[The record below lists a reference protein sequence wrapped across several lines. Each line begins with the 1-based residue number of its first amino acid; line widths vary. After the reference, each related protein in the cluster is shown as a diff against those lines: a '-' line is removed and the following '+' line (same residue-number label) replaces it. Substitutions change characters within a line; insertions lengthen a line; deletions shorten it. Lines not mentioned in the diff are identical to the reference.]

1 VSAYNAEFNTDDV
14 YLRYIVIALLAEL
27 RNKVYFYNY
36 VDGSKVKIEVPFYY
50 SVTGQERF
58 LLDKFLFEA
67 LDKDKAVGDYERVPR
82 GIIELDSA
90 SIDSGSLV
98 NKFVRGEFLKKIN
111 GVLKTFSLN
120 TQLIPLNLNFKATIV
135 ANNNLE
141 MFKIFQ
147 GVISTLYKASNFYV
161 DMGGFR
167 VQSSV
172 VIPEDL
178 NQTRPV
184 EFGFSDRKEYL
195 IDFSLEVKSF
205 TFIFENGIQLA
216 DLEFIIGGEGEGIG
230 LLRSDGQ
237 IYFGNVMETINLSI
251 DDIKLAPYEGEES
264 NLEYNSLPDT
274 LGGNQLSSLKFSE
287 TNVGPESISNVESSQ
302 SKEYRNDK

>member
-1 VSAYNAEFNTDDV
+1 MSAYNAEFNTDDV
-14 YLRYIVIALLAEL
+14 YLRYIIIAFLAEL

-36 VDGSKVKIEVPFYY
+36 VDGNKVKVEVPFYY

-58 LLDKFLFEA
+58 LLDKFLFDA

-98 NKFVRGEFLKKIN
+98 NKFVRGEFLREIN

-120 TQLIPLNLNFKATIV
+120 TQLIPLTLSFKATIV
-135 ANNNLE
+135 SNNNLE

-147 GVISTLYKASNFYV
+147 GIISSLYKSSNFYV
-161 DMGGFR
+161 DMGGFK

-178 NQTRPV
+178 NQQRPV

-195 IDFSLEVKSF
+195 IDFNLEVKSF
-205 TFIFENGIQLA
+205 TFIFENGIRLE

-237 IYFGNVMETINLSI
+237 IYFGNVMETINLSV
-251 DDIKLAPYEGEES
+251 DDIKLSPIEGEES
-264 NLEYNSLPDT
+264 NLAYNSLPDT

-287 TNVGPESISNVESSQ
+287 TNVDPASITNVESSQ
-302 SKEYRNDK
+302 SKEYRNDT